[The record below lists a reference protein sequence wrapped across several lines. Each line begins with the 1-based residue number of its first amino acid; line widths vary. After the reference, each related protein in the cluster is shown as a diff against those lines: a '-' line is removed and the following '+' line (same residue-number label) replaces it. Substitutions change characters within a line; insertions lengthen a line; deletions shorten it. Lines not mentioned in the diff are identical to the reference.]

1 MLCTAPALCRAH
13 ALLERSEPA
22 AGVVLAVD
30 QAPRSVSLWFTDP
43 VEVSSNAIAILNG
56 DNRRVDRL
64 NARVSAA
71 EPSRV
76 DVDLGELAQ
85 GAYLV
90 RWRVTSADG
99 HVVRGS
105 YWFVVGFVAAPPPAA
120 ELLGTGAPRLS
131 FVEIAARWVG
141 LLALLC
147 MVGAALFRLTV
158 LGPVRFAAPE
168 IERTAWLSVTGIFV
182 VALCLLAAT
191 QAEAVAELPVP
202 QALTGPVLG
211 EVLFSGRFAVLWW
224 LRLLLGIGL
233 GVLLYRRS
241 RPKFAVFVGLLL
253 LVATSLSSHAFGA
266 RVAPALAVAVDTL
279 HLAAAALWL
288 GAISELCL
296 LLPSTLA
303 LPREARFA
311 MLRVLVP
318 RVSAV
323 LLPTVL
329 ILMATGIFNA
339 WEQVA
344 TFEALLHTA
353 HGQSLLLKLAIL
365 VPLLFIATINLLFI
379 RPRLA
384 AAETERVPRRF
395 LANVRVEAVLAA
407 LLLLPVALLAA
418 LPPSAQQA
426 FPEPLEIARQA
437 GDLRVAF
444 RVDPVW
450 VGVSRFQVRLTDEQ
464 GLPPNDVRQVV
475 LTFTMEGM
483 NMGRT
488 NVTMT
493 PRGEGLYEA
502 EGFYIGMPGISQ
514 TGVAVNRATG
524 GARTAVFRIE
534 VPDVNPKQFA
544 GLRTLLGIGDLL
556 SGARMRSDSASLA
569 RGQELYEQNCATCHG
584 ETGIGNGP
592 AAPSLLPPPADLTLH
607 ARWHSDEQLDWFIA
621 NGVQG
626 TSMVAFADQLDAE
639 QRADVINQLHAL
651 ARAPT
656 ATVLRSAPVAG
667 SQLAPERS
675 PGEAAP
681 LTGRLIF
688 GPDFDNNLWLLQLP
702 DGKPQ
707 PITQLGPKEFSSNPA
722 WSPDGRQIAFSYY
735 RLPAEGGIPVPDGTD
750 LYVMNA
756 DGSSMRPLLLHEASG
771 AALQYPAWAAD
782 GASLYVSYAAPGG
795 TTRSIDRVMVDSGKR
810 STIVS
815 DAAYPAL
822 SADGQW
828 LAYVRYATPPE
839 RGESLWLSPPDG
851 SRHQEILGP
860 SVFAKYF
867 GLRFSPDGRQLVFAA
882 VGQPQGTKR
891 TSLEHLWT
899 LFGRAFSVGHAYA
912 NGDLWDLWVVD
923 LDGRNLRPL
932 TALSEDMPIAA
943 WSPDG
948 KTIAFLG
955 GGSASSAEAGVTI
968 ITPERKG
975 LRRLTSEPGHRG
987 LDWTSLS
994 PTKPAGTSAR

>member
-1 MLCTAPALCRAH
+1 
-13 ALLERSEPA
+13 
-22 AGVVLAVD
+22 VVLAVD
-30 QAPRSVSLWFTDP
+30 HAPRSISLWFTDP

-56 DNRRVDRL
+56 ENRRVDRL
-64 NARVSAA
+64 NARVSAD

-76 DVDLGELAQ
+76 DVDLGELAK

-105 YWFVVGFVAAPPPAA
+105 YWFVVGFVATPPPAA

-131 FVEIAARWVG
+131 FIEIAARWAG

-147 MVGAALFRLTV
+147 MVGAALFRLMV
-158 LGPVRFAAPE
+158 LGPARFAAPT
-168 IERTAWLSVTGIFV
+168 IERTAWLTVTGAFL
-182 VALCLLAAT
+182 AAQCLLAAA
-191 QAEAVAELPVP
+191 QAEAIAELPVP

-211 EVLFSGRFAVLWW
+211 EVLFGGRFAVLWW

-233 GVLLYRRS
+233 GALLYRRS
-241 RPKFAVFVGLLL
+241 RPKLAVLIGLLL

-266 RVAPALAVAVDTL
+266 RAAPTVAVAVDTL

-288 GAISELCL
+288 GAILELCL
-296 LLPSTLA
+296 LLPSTFA
-303 LPREARFA
+303 LPRQRRFA

-329 ILMATGIFNA
+329 ILMATGVFNA

-344 TFEALLHTA
+344 TFEALLRTA

-365 VPLLFIATINLLFI
+365 VPLLLIAAINLLLI

-384 AAETERVPRRF
+384 ATETESVPRRF

-407 LLLLPVALLAA
+407 VLLLPVALLAA

-426 FPEPLEIARQA
+426 FPEPLEMARQA
-437 GDLRVAF
+437 GDLRVSF

-450 VGVSRFQVRLTDEQ
+450 VGVSRFLVQLSDAE
-464 GLPPNDVRQVV
+464 GLPPRDVRQVV

-502 EGFYIGMPGISQ
+502 EGFYIGMPGIAQ
-514 TGVAVNRATG
+514 VGIAVDRAEG
-524 GARTAVFRIE
+524 SGRTAVFRIE
-534 VPDVNPKQFA
+534 VPDLNPKQFA
-544 GLRTLLGIGDLL
+544 GLPALFGISDLFPGVT
-556 SGARMRSDSASLA
+556 GARIRSDSASLA
-569 RGQELYEQNCATCHG
+569 RGRLLYEQHCAACHG

-607 ARWHSDEQLDWFIA
+607 ARWHPNEQLDWFIA

-626 TSMVAFADQLDAE
+626 TSMVAFADSLDAA
-639 QRADVINQLHAL
+639 QRADVINHLHTL

-656 ATVLRSAPVAG
+656 ASVLRSAPVAG
-667 SQLAPERS
+667 SQLSSEPA

-681 LTGRLIF
+681 LTGRLVF

-707 PITQLGPKEFSSNPA
+707 PISQLGPKEFSSNPA
-722 WSPDGRQIAFSYY
+722 WSPDGRQIALSYY
-735 RLPAEGGIPVPDGTD
+735 RLPDEGGIPVPDGTD
-750 LYVMNA
+750 LYLMNA

-782 GASLYVSYAAPGG
+782 GSSLYVSYAAPGG
-795 TTRSIDRVMVDSGKR
+795 TARSIDRVMVDSGKR
-810 STIVS
+810 NTIVPN
-815 DAAYPAL
+815 AAYPAL

-851 SRHQEILGP
+851 SRHQEIIGP

-882 VGQPQGTKR
+882 VGQPQGTR
-891 TSLEHLWT
+891 RSSLEQLWT
-899 LFGRAFSVGHAYA
+899 LFSRTLSVRHAYA

-923 LDGRNLRPL
+923 LDGRNLKPL
-932 TALSEDMPIAA
+932 TALSEDMPVAA

-948 KTIAFLG
+948 KKIAFLG

-968 ITPERKG
+968 ITPERKD
-975 LRRLTSEPGHRG
+975 LRRLTSQPGHRG
-987 LDWTSLS
+987 LDWTSRI
-994 PTKPAGTSAR
+994 PGKPAGTSAR

>member
-1 MLCTAPALCRAH
+1 M
-13 ALLERSEPA
+13 
-22 AGVVLAVD
+22 VLAVD
-30 QAPRSVSLWFTDP
+30 HAPRSVSLWFTDP

-64 NARVSAA
+64 NARVSAQ

-105 YWFVVGFVAAPPPAA
+105 YWFVVGFVATPPPAA

-131 FVEIAARWVG
+131 FIEIAARWIA

-158 LGPVRFAAPE
+158 LGPARFAAPT
-168 IERTAWLSVTGIFV
+168 IERTAWLSVTGVFV
-182 VALCLLAAT
+182 VAQCLLAAA
-191 QAEAVAELPVP
+191 QAEAVAELPIP
-202 QALTGPVLG
+202 QALTGPVLS
-211 EVLFSGRFAVLWW
+211 EVLFDGRFAVLWW
-224 LRLLLGIGL
+224 LRLLLGTGL
-233 GVLLYRRS
+233 GALLYRRS
-241 RPKFAVFVGLLL
+241 HPKLAVFIGLLL

-288 GAISELCL
+288 GAILELCL

-303 LPREARFA
+303 LSRQPRFA

-318 RVSAV
+318 RVSGV

-329 ILMATGIFNA
+329 ILIATGIFNA

-344 TFEALLHTA
+344 TFQALLRTA

-365 VPLLFIATINLLFI
+365 MPLLLIAAINLLLI
-379 RPRLA
+379 RPRFA
-384 AAETERVPRRF
+384 ATEAESEPRRF

-407 LLLLPVALLAA
+407 ALLLPVALLAA

-426 FPEPLEIARQA
+426 FPEPLEMARQA

-450 VGVSRFQVRLTDEQ
+450 VGVSRFQVRLVDER
-464 GLPPNDVRQVV
+464 GIAPDDVRSVV

-493 PRGEGLYEA
+493 RRGEGQYEA

-514 TGVAVNRATG
+514 TGVAINRAAA

-534 VPDVNPKQFA
+534 VPDLNPKQFA
-544 GLRTLLGIGDLL
+544 GLRALFGISDLFPGVT
-556 SGARMRSDSASLA
+556 GARIRSDSASLA
-569 RGQELYEQNCATCHG
+569 RGQLLYEQNCTTCHG

-607 ARWHSDEQLDWFIA
+607 ARWHSNEQLDWFIA

-626 TSMVAFADQLDAE
+626 TSMVAFADSLDPE
-639 QRADVINQLHAL
+639 QRADVVNHLHTL

-656 ATVLRSAPVAG
+656 ASVLRSAPVAS
-667 SQLAPERS
+667 SQLSSEPS

-681 LTGRLIF
+681 LTGRLVF

-735 RLPAEGGIPVPDGTD
+735 RLPAEDGIPVPDGTD
-750 LYVMNA
+750 LYLMNA
-756 DGSSMRPLLLHEASG
+756 DGSSVHPLLLHEASG

-782 GASLYVSYAAPGG
+782 GSSLYVSYAAPGG
-795 TTRSIDRVMVDSGKR
+795 TARSIDRVMVHSGKR
-810 STIVS
+810 STIIS
-815 DAAYPAL
+815 NAAYPAL

-839 RGESLWLSPPDG
+839 RGESLWLSPADG
-851 SRHQEILGP
+851 SRRQEIIGP

-882 VGQPQGTKR
+882 VGQPQGTR
-891 TSLEHLWT
+891 RSSLEQLRT
-899 LFGRAFSVGHAYA
+899 LLSRAFSVSQVYA

-923 LDGRNLRPL
+923 LDGRNLKPL

-948 KTIAFLG
+948 KKIAFLG
-955 GGSASSAEAGVTI
+955 GGSASSAEAGITI

-975 LRRLTSEPGHRG
+975 LRRLTSQPGHRG
-987 LDWTSLS
+987 LDWTSLI
-994 PTKPAGTSAR
+994 PGKPPSTSAR